1 MLPGTF
7 WPQRYVPLLDVRP
20 ELHSDWRVRICLLEM
35 VMGEE
40 EQESRKFTGLPL
52 SVVGPVDIGRL
63 LRELEHID
71 NSLVQLSL
79 RSPGQEVKMPKTS
92 KMMDDVIIM
101 NRLNLLQKPE
111 REELG
116 RFLEA
121 VRAKAP
127 TIHISFGADPTPRF
141 TERLMV
147 YLRKEIHPLL
157 LLTIGLQPTI
167 GAGCIVRTTN
177 KYFDLSLGK
186 DFGKYRDI
194 LMAKLNSAAEPA
206 DAPHPAATA
215 NEPQGV
221 AR

>member
-1 MLPGTF
+1 
-7 WPQRYVPLLDVRP
+7 
-20 ELHSDWRVRICLLEM
+20 
-35 VMGEE
+35 MGDGEH
-40 EQESRKFTGLPL
+40 ESRKFVGLPL

-71 NSLVQLSL
+71 NSLMQLSL
-79 RSPGQEVKMPKTS
+79 RTPGQEVKMPKTS
-92 KMMDDVIIM
+92 KMMDDLIIM

-111 REELG
+111 REELQ

-121 VRAKAP
+121 VKAKAP

-157 LLTIGLQPTI
+157 LLTVGLQPTI

-186 DFGKYRDI
+186 DFGKYKDI
-194 LMAKLNSAAEPA
+194 LMAKLNSTAEPA
-206 DAPHPAATA
+206 ATNRPAVKAA
-215 NEPQGV
+215 EPQGV